1 MADREASHRAPR
13 GRGDGRA
20 TAPPAPS
27 SLEDHVKV
35 VETYVTPITRDKP
48 YRVTRQV
55 LDLPEEADFNPDNH
69 RPSAEYLASLER
81 ANVTDARFYEDPREE
96 TDFVKQIDAPE
107 EVAEFREYVSSRQFI
122 GNILKHRQSSNVTEE
137 RLEHARVALETTHAG
152 ENVRIAM
159 KAVDRNSLFD
169 KITLDNRL
177 SREQEVRNQ
186 LLPPPTLSDIERIPR
201 ANVQVL
207 SFDEAKRLLS
217 PDYLPPIS
225 TAERQNFVAMPCIN
239 TVLRRILPEMFVPE
253 PLKQHYNVTEIVR
266 HMVAAGCK
274 FINVSR
280 VEFYNRLGD
289 VVDQQQYQG
298 YVKHDHVTNTR
309 KLTGGHE
316 HYDVKGMKTRAV
328 VIHFACALKPRQT
341 QEEKQKKMAERLPGL
356 AAQADK
362 EDEQN
367 SRFDPLADQWD
378 DGVDREDED
387 YTGGNDV
394 NDVERFFLYR
404 ANLVAIEAV
413 DCIHANEALEPK
425 PPVRANVDIDNDD
438 DDDNYRHAHTKTL
451 HEPADP
457 KVVPD
462 GFGELTIDGASVH
475 VGKFKA
481 ASFVT
486 NCQGSTGAMHPLCI
500 RSIQFT
506 VIEHSA

>member
-1 MADREASHRAPR
+1 MADREATLRAPR

-20 TAPPAPS
+20 AAPAAPS
-27 SLEDHVKV
+27 SLGENVKV
-35 VETYVTPITRDKP
+35 VETYFTPVTRDKP
-48 YRVTRQV
+48 YRLTRQV
-55 LDLPEEADFNPDNH
+55 LDLPEENDFDPDNH
-69 RPSAEYLASLER
+69 RPSTEYLSSLER
-81 ANVTDARFYEDPREE
+81 ANVTDARFYEDPRAE
-96 TDFVKQIDAPE
+96 TGFFKQIVAPE
-107 EVAEFREYVSSRQFI
+107 EVQEFREYVTSNQFVS
-122 GNILKHRQSSNVTEE
+122 NILKHRQTSNVTEE

-169 KITLDNRL
+169 RITQDNRL

-186 LLPPPTLSDIERIPR
+186 LLPPPTLNDIERIPR

-217 PDYLPPIS
+217 ADYLPPIS
-225 TAERQNFVAMPCIN
+225 PAERQNFVAMPCIN
-239 TVLRRILPEMFVPE
+239 TVLRKILPEMFVPE
-253 PLKQHYNVTEIVR
+253 PLKQHYNVIEIVR
-266 HMVAAGCK
+266 HMVGAGCK

-316 HYDVKGMKTRAV
+316 HYDAKGLKTRAV

-367 SRFDPLADQWD
+367 SRFDPLDDQWD

-425 PPVRANVDIDNDD
+425 QQSTADMCVDSNDD
-438 DDDNYRHAHTKTL
+438 DNHRHAQPKAVHQ
-451 HEPADP
+451 PADP

-506 VIEHSA
+506 VIEHST